1 MNAIFGRRTAAAG
14 HSTPIETPADIRLRV
29 SYDRFAVTSVGEPQ
43 YDVGELRAQMNA
55 ELERQLQERQAQ
67 ALARKEAIGAL
78 RRTARPAGRLFSFL

>member
-1 MNAIFGRRTAAAG
+1 
-14 HSTPIETPADIRLRV
+14 
-29 SYDRFAVTSVGEPQ
+29 
-43 YDVGELRAQMNA
+43 VGELRAQMNA